1 MNLPFRARSGN
12 SGEIAR
18 RRLQAVLVSDK
29 TSISLGLIDM
39 IRGDIIAVLLRYAD
53 FDPAGVE
60 VRMLNTGHSGE
71 HRPVLAAVIPVLQF
85 TGLRNE

>member
-1 MNLPFRARSGN
+1 
-12 SGEIAR
+12 
-18 RRLQAVLVSDK
+18 
-29 TSISLGLIDM
+29 M
-39 IRGDIIAVLLRYAD
+39 IRGDIIAVLSRYAD

-60 VRMLNTGHSGE
+60 VRMLNTDHSGE